1 MLSAVQAVSQ
11 VHTGGV
17 SVLSSAKAA
26 VGSSVSTIQ
35 HISRM
40 LSSRFFIVIPRFL
53 LAHRPVPRGKRVL
66 EQEGIAS
73 GYIPMQGSTP
83 LQYILASIF
92 VLAA

>member
-1 MLSAVQAVSQ
+1 
-11 VHTGGV
+11 
-17 SVLSSAKAA
+17 
-26 VGSSVSTIQ
+26 
-35 HISRM
+35 
-40 LSSRFFIVIPRFL
+40 
-53 LAHRPVPRGKRVL
+53 L